1 MKKEEFNELVKGP
14 DFNAM
19 EKMAEG
25 PDPCNLGIS
34 RYRGRRDIH
43 IERACGNYFFC
54 IEPFYSGGLD
64 HHKNLANKKCN
75 KRLYMAN
82 EEETGDPT
90 EGTISKNEMYEFI
103 DEYLEELEV
112 AAKLEIERINAIM
125 NEIPKLKPL

>member
-1 MKKEEFNELVKGP
+1 MEKKELKELLNGP
-14 DFNAM
+14 DFSAM
-19 EKMAEG
+19 EKMAKG
-25 PDPCNLGIS
+25 PDPCNLAIS
-34 RYRGRRDIH
+34 YYRGRRDIH

-64 HHKNLANKKCN
+64 HHKNLANEKCN
-75 KRLYMAN
+75 KPLYMTS
-82 EEETGDPT
+82 EETTGDPT
-90 EGTISKNEMYEFI
+90 EYTISKNEMYELI